1 MSNRQQRRQA
11 RRQSGRLQGETMAEA
26 IQRKKRTM
34 AACEL
39 AAHDQT
45 LDIKAEIRV
54 QRALWMCCVAMNR
67 AFGIGPDRFR
77 RFGTE
82 LQAVVDWY
90 EDNKRKGRGDDV
102 YANEMLRRE
111 ASKCS
116 GMEVNSLYDEEMM
129 EAVAENYRPK
139 TQGDAIRS
147 LSDEELV
154 PIILDAWRAAR
165 EAGQSLDTSKLWCRP
180 DEFCKESVCSDEK
193 IMTCILAWL
202 KSPLPKKDD
211 ETNRM

>member
-34 AACEL
+34 EACEQ

-90 EDNKRKGRGDDV
+90 EDNKRRGRGDDV

-129 EAVAENYRPK
+129 AAVAENYRPK
-139 TQGDAIRS
+139 TQADAIRA
-147 LSDEELV
+147 LSDEELAKQFFN
-154 PIILDAWRAAR
+154 IWNA
-165 EAGQSLDTSKLWCRP
+165 SLGDGPLVDVSELWCRP
-180 DEFCKESVCSDEK
+180 DEFCKESACSDEK

-202 KSPLPKKDD
+202 KSPLPKEDD

>member
-1 MSNRQQRRQA
+1 MNRKERRKA
-11 RRQSGRLQGETMAEA
+11 HRRNGKLPGETLADA
-26 IQRKKRTM
+26 LDRKKRTM
-34 AACEL
+34 SACEQ
-39 AAHDQT
+39 AAYDQT
-45 LDIKAEIRV
+45 LDIKTEIRV
-54 QRALWMCCVAMNR
+54 QRALWMCCVAMHR

-77 RFGTE
+77 RFAAE
-82 LQAVVDWY
+82 LQGVTDWY

-129 EAVAENYRPK
+129 EAVAESYRPR
-139 TQGDAIRS
+139 TQGDQIRA

-154 PIILDAWRAAR
+154 PIIFDSWRAAQ
-165 EAGQSLDTSKLWCRP
+165 EAGPYQDISKLWCRP
-180 DEFCKESVCSDEK
+180 DELCRESVCRDEK

-202 KSPLPKKDD
+202 KSPLERK
-211 ETNRM
+211 EEGQ

>member
-34 AACEL
+34 EACEQ

-129 EAVAENYRPK
+129 AAVAENYRPK
-139 TQGDAIRS
+139 TQADAIRAMT
-147 LSDEELV
+147 DEL
-154 PIILDAWRAAR
+154 LAR
-165 EAGQSLDTSKLWCRP
+165 QLFRIWQMTVDDGVFFDVSKLWCRP
-180 DEFCKESVCSDEK
+180 DEFCKKSGCNEEK

-202 KSPLPKKDD
+202 KSPLPKEDD

>member
-34 AACEL
+34 EACEQ

-116 GMEVNSLYDEEMM
+116 GMEVNSLYEEEMM

-139 TQGDAIRS
+139 TQGDAIRA
-147 LSDEELV
+147 LSDEELAKQLFN
-154 PIILDAWRAAR
+154 IWNA
-165 EAGQSLDTSKLWCRP
+165 SLGDGPLVDVSDLWCRP

-202 KSPLPKKDD
+202 KSPLLKKDD

>member
-34 AACEL
+34 EACEQ

-139 TQGDAIRS
+139 TQGDAIRA

-165 EAGQSLDTSKLWCRP
+165 EAGQYQDTSKLWCRP
-180 DEFCKESVCSDEK
+180 DEFCRDSGCSDEK

-202 KSPLPKKDD
+202 KSPLPKEDD

>member
-1 MSNRQQRRQA
+1 MSYRQQRRQA

-34 AACEL
+34 EACEQ

-139 TQGDAIRS
+139 TQGDAIRA

-165 EAGQSLDTSKLWCRP
+165 EAGQYQDTSKLWCRP
-180 DEFCKESVCSDEK
+180 DEFCRDSGCSDEK

-202 KSPLPKKDD
+202 KSPLPKEDD

>member
-34 AACEL
+34 EACEQ

-116 GMEVNSLYDEEMM
+116 GMEVNSLYEEEMM

-139 TQGDAIRS
+139 TQADAIRA
-147 LSDEELV
+147 LSDEELAKQLFN
-154 PIILDAWRAAR
+154 IWNA
-165 EAGQSLDTSKLWCRP
+165 SLGGGPLVDVSDLWCRP
-180 DEFCKESVCSDEK
+180 DGFCEKSGCTDEK